1 MFSPYDLLLLV
12 AVTALGTFSAY
23 IKDPQVKAGMGT
35 IPIPFS
41 CAWLAVGAPVDLSNA
56 LGSFLILAYVHLVR
70 VQHDRWN
77 VPIVPAIALGIGA
90 YAGLGILLYKFVVH
104 SEARF
109 LLANALSMALGLW
122 LYVTQDYRKGVSYRT
137 PLPPPLKAGAI
148 AGVLALLIFLK
159 KFLGGFAPFFPMMG
173 SVTSYESRHSLKDQ
187 CRQMSLFMIAAPL
200 MLLSMR
206 HAQMQLNWAKGLVLL
221 AGVSVYMAVYW
232 PLNLSVRR
240 RIAKASLV

>member
-1 MFSPYDLLLLV
+1 MFNPYDLLLLV
-12 AVTALGTFSAY
+12 AVTALGTFAAY

-70 VQHDRWN
+70 VQHDRLN
-77 VPIVPAIALGIGA
+77 IPIIPAIALGIGA
-90 YAGLGILLYKFVVH
+90 YAGLGALLYRFVEP

-109 LLANALSMALGLW
+109 YLANALSMVLGAW
-122 LYVTQDYRKGVSYRT
+122 LYATQDYRAGVSYRT
-137 PLPPPLKAGAI
+137 PLSPPLKAGAI
-148 AGVLALLIFLK
+148 AGVLLLLIFLR

-187 CRQMSLFMIAAPL
+187 CRQMSLFMVAAPPML
-200 MLLSMR
+200 MAMR
-206 HAQMQLNWAKGLVLL
+206 YTQIQLHWAKGFVLL
-221 AGVSVYMAVYW
+221 IGVCCYMAVYW

-240 RIAKASLV
+240 RIAQASA